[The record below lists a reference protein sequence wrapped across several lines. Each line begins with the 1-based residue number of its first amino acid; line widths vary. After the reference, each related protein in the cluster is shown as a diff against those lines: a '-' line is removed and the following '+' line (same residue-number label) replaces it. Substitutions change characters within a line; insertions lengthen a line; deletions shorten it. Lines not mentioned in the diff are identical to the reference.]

1 MVSSKTTKPKKREI
15 LIVSNGLEF
24 YSIKK
29 GFLISNKPRKK
40 NFSFFLLSEKEILAI
55 NKENKR
61 KSLKVREK

>member
-1 MVSSKTTKPKKREI
+1 MVSSKTTKPKKKEI

-40 NFSFFLLSEKEILAI
+40 NFFFIK
-55 NKENKR
+55 
-61 KSLKVREK
+61 

>member
-29 GFLISNKPRKK
+29 GFLISNKLGKK
-40 NFSFFLLSEKEILAI
+40 NFSFLSLSEKEILAI